1 MIHGFQKG
9 KGAKGQNMVEY
20 ALMLAI
26 VVGIGW
32 GIYDQVGLSGSI
44 KGVFSDA
51 GSLLE
56 DASKAEKAAF
66 DIKPSIAKL
75 KSLCSNSNY
84 NLGNGNMN
92 AGDHNTNRGILM
104 DTWLND
110 ADRKDTDI
118 AKLTSEL
125 GAMQWT
131 YYHGEGPKYENGS
144 ISEDSVGLYWSTV
157 DLSKASLTKSPDDN
171 YSKES
176 VLSYY
181 YDGSSYYVMKNRV
194 WMDQKQYNPHGQP
207 GLASKGSEYG
217 KPPAEIVGSKRG
229 YSTYAEAQQAYRNA
243 VSANQGSFIFR
254 GNTD

>member
-1 MIHGFQKG
+1 MLHRFRKE

-66 DIKPSIAKL
+66 DIKPSIDKL
-75 KSLCSNSNY
+75 KSLY
-84 NLGNGNMN
+84 NKYNRGDGNMN
-92 AGDHNTNRGILM
+92 AGDQNTKRGILM
-104 DTWLND
+104 DFWLDDTDKKD
-110 ADRKDTDI
+110 ADI

-125 GAMQWT
+125 GAKQWT
-131 YYHGEGPKYENGS
+131 YYHGEGPKYPNS
-144 ISEDSVGLYWSTV
+144 ISSDSVGLYWSTE
-157 DLSKASLTKSPDDN
+157 DLSKALLTESPDN

-181 YDGSSYYVMKNRV
+181 YNGSNYYVMKNRV
-194 WMDQKQYNPHGQP
+194 WMDQKQYNNNGQP
-207 GLASKGSEYG
+207 GLASKGNEYG
-217 KPPAEIVGSKRG
+217 KPPAEIVGNASG
-229 YSTYAEAQQAYRNA
+229 YRTYAEAQQAFKDA
-243 VSANQGSFIFR
+243 VSDNGGSFIFQ
-254 GNTD
+254 NQ

>member
-9 KGAKGQNMVEY
+9 KRAKGQNMVEY

-32 GIYDQVGLSGSI
+32 GIYDQVGLAGSI

-56 DASKAEKAAF
+56 NASKAEKAAF

-75 KSLCSNSNY
+75 KSLCSNY
-84 NLGNGNMN
+84 NLGDGNMN

-110 ADRKDTDI
+110 AERNDTDI

-125 GAMQWT
+125 
-131 YYHGEGPKYENGS
+131 
-144 ISEDSVGLYWSTV
+144 
-157 DLSKASLTKSPDDN
+157 
-171 YSKES
+171 
-176 VLSYY
+176 
-181 YDGSSYYVMKNRV
+181 
-194 WMDQKQYNPHGQP
+194 
-207 GLASKGSEYG
+207 ASKGYEYG
-217 KPPAEIVGSKRG
+217 KPAAEIVGSKSG
-229 YSTYAEAQQAYRNA
+229 YSTYAEAQQAYRDA
-243 VSANQGSFIFR
+243 VSANQGSSIFK

>member
-1 MIHGFQKG
+1 MLHRFRKE

-66 DIKPSIAKL
+66 DIKPSIDKL
-75 KSLCSNSNY
+75 KSLY
-84 NLGNGNMN
+84 NKYNRGDGNMN
-92 AGDHNTNRGILM
+92 AGDQNTKRGILM
-104 DTWLND
+104 DFWLDDTDKKD
-110 ADRKDTDI
+110 ADI

-125 GAMQWT
+125 GAKQWT
-131 YYHGEGPKYENGS
+131 YYHGEGPKYPNS
-144 ISEDSVGLYWSTV
+144 ISSDSVGLYWSTE
-157 DLSKASLTKSPDDN
+157 DLSKASLTESPDN

-181 YDGSSYYVMKNRV
+181 YNGSNYYVMKNRV
-194 WMDQKQYNPHGQP
+194 WMDQKQYNNNGQP
-207 GLASKGSEYG
+207 GLASKGNEYG
-217 KPPAEIVGSKRG
+217 KPPAEIVGNASG
-229 YSTYAEAQQAYRNA
+229 YRTYAEAQQAFKDA
-243 VSANQGSFIFR
+243 VSDNGGSFIFQ
-254 GNTD
+254 NQ

>member
-1 MIHGFQKG
+1 MLYRFREEKR
-9 KGAKGQNMVEY
+9 AKGQNMVEY

-66 DIKPSIAKL
+66 DIKPSIDKL
-75 KSLCSNSNY
+75 KSLY
-84 NLGNGNMN
+84 NKYNRGDGNMN
-92 AGDHNTNRGILM
+92 AGDQNTKRGILM
-104 DTWLND
+104 DFWLDDTDKKD
-110 ADRKDTDI
+110 ADI

-125 GAMQWT
+125 GAKQWT
-131 YYHGEGPKYENGS
+131 YYHGEGPKYPNS
-144 ISEDSVGLYWSTV
+144 ISSNSVGLYWSTE
-157 DLSKASLTKSPDDN
+157 DLSKASLTASPEN
-171 YSKES
+171 YSNES

-194 WMDQKQYNPHGQP
+194 WMDQKQYNNNGQP
-207 GLASKGSEYG
+207 GLASKGNEYG
-217 KPPAEIVGSKRG
+217 KPPAEIVGNASG
-229 YSTYAEAQQAYRNA
+229 YRTYAEAQQAFKDA
-243 VSANQGSFIFR
+243 VSDNGGSFIFQ
-254 GNTD
+254 NQ

>member
-9 KGAKGQNMVEY
+9 KRAKGQNMVEY

-66 DIKPSIAKL
+66 DIKPSIETL
-75 KSLCSNSNY
+75 KSLIQKY
-84 NLGNGNMN
+84 RKVGQME
-92 AGDHNTNRGILM
+92 AGDKNTDRGILM
-104 DTWLND
+104 DGWLD
-110 ADRKDTDI
+110 PEDQKRSDI
-118 AKLTSEL
+118 AKLSSEL
-125 GAMQWT
+125 GATQWT
-131 YYHGEGPKYENGS
+131 YYHGEGPKYPNS
-144 ISEDSVGLYWSTV
+144 ISTDSVGLYWSTE
-157 DLSKASLTKSPDDN
+157 DLSNAQLTATPDKN

-181 YDGSSYYVMKNRV
+181 YNGSSYYVMKNRV
-194 WMDQKQYNPHGQP
+194 WMDQMQYNNNGQP
-207 GLASKGSEYG
+207 GLASKGIEYG
-217 KPPAEIVGSKRG
+217 KPAAEIVGSPSG
-229 YSTYAEAQQAYRNA
+229 YSTYAEAQQAYEKEKRENDNS
-243 VSANQGSFIFR
+243 VVFK
-254 GNTD
+254 

>member
-1 MIHGFQKG
+1 MLYGFREEKR
-9 KGAKGQNMVEY
+9 AKGQNMVEY

-66 DIKPSIAKL
+66 DIKPSIEKL
-75 KSLCSNSNY
+75 KSLIQKYSKD
-84 NLGNGNMN
+84 GQME
-92 AGDHNTNRGILM
+92 AEDQNTNRGILM

-110 ADRKDTDI
+110 TDRKDIDI

-125 GAMQWT
+125 GAKQWT
-131 YYHGEGPKYENGS
+131 YYHGEGPKYPNS
-144 ISEDSVGLYWSTV
+144 ISKESVGLYWSTEN
-157 DLSKASLTKSPDDN
+157 LSKAQLTTASPDN

-194 WMDQKQYNPHGQP
+194 WMDQKQYQYNHGQP

-217 KPPAEIVGSKRG
+217 KPAAEIVGSKSG
-229 YSTYAEAQQAYRNA
+229 YSTYAEAQQAYETAKRKNNNS
-243 VSANQGSFIFR
+243 VVFK
-254 GNTD
+254 

>member
-1 MIHGFQKG
+1 MLHRFRKE

-66 DIKPSIAKL
+66 DIQPSIDKL
-75 KSLCSNSNY
+75 KSLYSKY
-84 NLGNGNMN
+84 NLDDGKMN
-92 AGDHNTNRGILM
+92 AGDRNTKRGILM
-104 DTWLND
+104 DFWLDDTDKKD
-110 ADRKDTDI
+110 ADI

-125 GAMQWT
+125 GAKQWT
-131 YYHGEGPKYENGS
+131 YYHGEGPKYPNS
-144 ISEDSVGLYWSTV
+144 ISSDSVGLYWSTE
-157 DLSKASLTKSPDDN
+157 DLSKASLTKSPDN

-181 YDGSSYYVMKNRV
+181 YNGSNYYVMKNRV
-194 WMDQKQYNPHGQP
+194 WMDQKQYNNNGQP
-207 GLASKGSEYG
+207 GLASKGNEYG
-217 KPPAEIVGSKRG
+217 KPPAEIVGNASG
-229 YSTYAEAQQAYRNA
+229 YRTYAEAQQAFKDA
-243 VSANQGSFIFR
+243 VSDNGGSFIFQ
-254 GNTD
+254 NQ

>member
-9 KGAKGQNMVEY
+9 KRAKGQNMVEY

-66 DIKPSIAKL
+66 DIQPSIDKL
-75 KSLCSNSNY
+75 KSLYSEY
-84 NLGNGNMN
+84 YKGNGNMS
-92 AGDHNTNRGILM
+92 ASDHNTNRGILM

-110 ADRKDTDI
+110 TERNDTDI

-125 GAMQWT
+125 GAKQWT
-131 YYHGEGPKYENGS
+131 YYHGKGLKYQNGS
-144 ISEDSVGLYWSTV
+144 ISVESVGLYWSTE
-157 DLSKASLTKSPDDN
+157 DLSNAPLTASSDNN
-171 YSKES
+171 YSDES

-181 YDGSSYYVMKNRV
+181 HDGSKYYVMKNRV
-194 WMDQKQYNPHGQP
+194 WMDQKQYNNKRQP
-207 GLASKGSEYG
+207 GLASKGREYG
-217 KPPAEIVGSKRG
+217 KPEAEIVGSTSG
-229 YSTYAEAQQAYRNA
+229 YSTYAEAQQAYETA
-243 VSANQGSFIFR
+243 KR
-254 GNTD
+254 GNDNSVVFK

>member
-1 MIHGFQKG
+1 MLHRFRKE

-66 DIKPSIAKL
+66 DIKPSIDKL
-75 KSLCSNSNY
+75 KSLY
-84 NLGNGNMN
+84 NKYNRGDGNMN
-92 AGDHNTNRGILM
+92 AGDQNTKRGILM
-104 DTWLND
+104 DFWLDDTDKKD
-110 ADRKDTDI
+110 ADI

-125 GAMQWT
+125 GAKQWT
-131 YYHGEGPKYENGS
+131 YYHGEGPKYPNS
-144 ISEDSVGLYWSTV
+144 ISSDSVGLYWSTEN
-157 DLSKASLTKSPDDN
+157 LSKASLTESPDN

-181 YDGSSYYVMKNRV
+181 YNGSNYYVMKNRV
-194 WMDQKQYNPHGQP
+194 WMDQKQYNHGQP

-217 KPPAEIVGSKRG
+217 KPAAEIVGSPSG
-229 YSTYAEAQQAYRNA
+229 YSTYAEAQQAYEKEK
-243 VSANQGSFIFR
+243 I
-254 GNTD
+254 GNDNSVVFK

>member
-1 MIHGFQKG
+1 MLYGFREEKR
-9 KGAKGQNMVEY
+9 AKGQNMVEY

-44 KGVFSDA
+44 KGIFGDA
-51 GSLLE
+51 GHLIST
-56 DASKAEKAAF
+56 ASKGEKSAF
-66 DIKPSIAKL
+66 DIQPSIEKL
-75 KSLCSNSNY
+75 KSLIQKYSKAEQ
-84 NLGNGNMN
+84 ME
-92 AGDHNTNRGILM
+92 AGDQNTNRGILM

-110 ADRKDTDI
+110 TDRKDIDI

-125 GAMQWT
+125 GAKQWT
-131 YYHGEGPKYENGS
+131 YYHGEGSKYPNS
-144 ISEDSVGLYWSTV
+144 ISTDSVGLYWSTE
-157 DLSKASLTKSPDDN
+157 DLSNAQLTTALPEN

-194 WMDQKQYNPHGQP
+194 WMDQKQYQYNHGQP

-217 KPPAEIVGSKRG
+217 KPAAEIVGSPSG
-229 YSTYAEAQQAYRNA
+229 YSTYAEAQQAYKDA
-243 VSANQGSFIFR
+243 VSDNQESFVFQ
-254 GNTD
+254 NQ

>member
-9 KGAKGQNMVEY
+9 KRAKGQNMVEY

-32 GIYDQVGLSGSI
+32 GIYDQAGLAGSI

-66 DIKPSIAKL
+66 DIKPSIDKL

-104 DTWLND
+104 DGWLYPEDQNCS
-110 ADRKDTDI
+110 DI
-118 AKLTSEL
+118 AKLSSEL
-125 GAMQWT
+125 GATQWT
-131 YYHGEGPKYENGS
+131 YYHGEGPKYPNS
-144 ISEDSVGLYWSTV
+144 ISRDSVGLYWSTE
-157 DLSKASLTKSPDDN
+157 DLSKAQLTGASDN
-171 YSKES
+171 YSNES

-194 WMDQKQYNPHGQP
+194 WMDQKQYNDGQP
-207 GLASKGSEYG
+207 ALASKGSEYG
-217 KPPAEIVGSKRG
+217 KPAAEIVGSPSG
-229 YSTYAEAQQAYRNA
+229 YSTYAEAQQAYEKEKRENNNG
-243 VSANQGSFIFR
+243 VVFK
-254 GNTD
+254 

>member
-9 KGAKGQNMVEY
+9 KRAKGQNMVEY

-66 DIKPSIAKL
+66 DIKPSIDKL
-75 KSLCSNSNY
+75 KSLY
-84 NLGNGNMN
+84 NKYNRGDGNMN
-92 AGDHNTNRGILM
+92 AGDQNTKRGILM
-104 DTWLND
+104 DFWLDDTDKKD
-110 ADRKDTDI
+110 ADI

-125 GAMQWT
+125 GATQWT
-131 YYHGEGPKYENGS
+131 YYHGEGPKYQNGS
-144 ISEDSVGLYWSTV
+144 ISNDSVGLYWSTE
-157 DLSKASLTKSPDDN
+157 DLSKAQLTPSDKN
-171 YSKES
+171 YSNES

-181 YDGSSYYVMKNRV
+181 YDGSNYYVVKNRV
-194 WMDQKQYNPHGQP
+194 WMDQKPYNKGQP
-207 GLASKGSEYG
+207 GLASKGNEYG
-217 KPPAEIVGSKRG
+217 KPAAEIVGNKG
-229 YSTYAEAQQAYRNA
+229 YSTYAAAQQAYKDA
-243 VSANQGSFIFR
+243 VSANPGGFIFK
-254 GNTD
+254 N